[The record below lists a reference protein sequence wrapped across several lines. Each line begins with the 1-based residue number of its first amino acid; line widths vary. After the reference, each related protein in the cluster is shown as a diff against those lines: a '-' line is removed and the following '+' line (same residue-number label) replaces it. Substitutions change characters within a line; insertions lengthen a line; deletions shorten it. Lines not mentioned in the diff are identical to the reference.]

1 MMVLPGY
8 SKISTRGGMRTIY
21 NPDTKTLID
30 LSPSTI
36 LKIVP
41 DSGAFVVPP
50 GMPFPSERA
59 GSGTALLRVDQ

>member
-8 SKISTRGGMRTIY
+8 SKIYTRGGIRTIY

-36 LKIVP
+36 LQIVP
-41 DSGAFVVPP
+41 NSGAFVVPP
-50 GMPFPSERA
+50 GMPFPTERA
-59 GSGTALLRVDQ
+59 GTGTTLLRVVQ